1 MRAKGT
7 GNKFGRAVAREK
19 YEGVMSLNIQRND
32 QVEVISGADRGKRG
46 LVLRVFPDESRI
58 LIEHVRVVKKNV
70 RPNPQRNIKGGVA
83 EQEAPVHISN
93 VLLVCPSCGPTRV
106 GHRFEGDTKVR
117 VCKKC
122 GTPLTA
128 KAKSKRKK

>member
-1 MRAKGT
+1 
-7 GNKFGRAVAREK
+7 
-19 YEGVMSLNIQRND
+19 MSLNIQRND

-46 LVLRVFPDESRI
+46 RVLRVFPDESRI

-93 VLLVCPSCGPTRV
+93 VLLVCPSCGPTRI
-106 GHRFEGDTKVR
+106 GHGVEGDHKVR

-122 GTPLTA
+122 GATLTA
-128 KAKSKRKK
+128 KSKSKRK